1 MEWRCDSELRI
12 FSSFPYR
19 VEKIRNY
26 YKLFKH
32 VKSGEKSWTMIPVDK
47 FESPRDAMMAAE
59 KDKTQNTLGG
69 QK

>member
-1 MEWRCDSELRI
+1 MEWRCDSELKI

-32 VKSGEKSWTMIPVDK
+32 IKSGDKSWTMVSIAK
-47 FESPRDAMMAAE
+47 FDNVRDAMLQAE
-59 KDKTQNTLGG
+59 KDKSQNTLRG
-69 QK
+69 

>member
-1 MEWRCDSELRI
+1 MEWRCDSELKI

-19 VEKIRNY
+19 VEKIRNH

-32 VKSGEKSWTMIPVDK
+32 IKSGEKSWTMISVDK
-47 FESPRDAMMAAE
+47 FESPRDAMIAAE
-59 KDKTQNTLGG
+59 KDKSQTMLGG